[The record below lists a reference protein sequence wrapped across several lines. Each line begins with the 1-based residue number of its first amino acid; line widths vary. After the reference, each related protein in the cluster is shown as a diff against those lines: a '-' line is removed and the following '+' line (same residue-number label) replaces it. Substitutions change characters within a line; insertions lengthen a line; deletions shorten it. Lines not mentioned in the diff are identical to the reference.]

1 MSLELVIA
9 GLALFI
15 TVVVN
20 IVAVSFF
27 AGILKSN
34 QDHQKE
40 MINLLRQEFIE
51 QLGRVERE
59 QSKHNNLVER
69 TFVNERDISVLKEQI
84 KVENHRIEDLE
95 ENQNECIRRRN

>member
-1 MSLELVIA
+1 MSIEIIIA
-9 GLALFI
+9 IIGLFI
-15 TVVVN
+15 TIVIN
-20 IVAVSFF
+20 IATIAYF
-27 AGILKSN
+27 AGVIKAS
-34 QDHQKE
+34 QEHQKE
-40 MINLLRQEFIE
+40 MINLLRQEFRE

-95 ENQNECIRRRN
+95 DVIK